1 MKLTR
6 ILAIILATLMAV
18 FCFAACEEAP
28 ADEAPAEE
36 TVETGTAGTEEAAE
50 NAETSADEEVAEE
63 NAETPAEDAEA
74 PAEEEAP
81 SEEVAEEVAE
91 PETTGGVL
99 KMGTNAYFQPYEYYD
114 GDKIVGIDAEIAQ
127 AIAEKLGMELVIE
140 DMEFSS
146 IITAVDTGAVDFG
159 MAGMTV
165 TEERLQSVDFS
176 SSYAN
181 GVQSI
186 IVKEDSAIAN
196 VDDLY
201 GDGVTYKVGVQLG
214 TTGDIYSSD
223 DFGTERVVQ
232 FTTANEAVLSL
243 VAGNL
248 DCVIIDN
255 EPAKALVAENAGL
268 KILETSYADEDY
280 AICVKKGNTE
290 LLDKINVAIDELT
303 ADGTIDA
310 IIEKYIK

>member
-6 ILAIILATLMAV
+6 ILAIVLAALMAV
-18 FCFAACEEAP
+18 LCFVSCGETPAEEK
-28 ADEAPAEE
+28 PAEE
-36 TVETGTAGTEEAAE
+36 TVETGTAGTEEA
-50 NAETSADEEVAEE
+50 TE

-74 PAEEEAP
+74 PADEEAP
-81 SEEVAEEVAE
+81 SEEVAEEAT

-114 GDKIVGIDAEIAQ
+114 GDKIVGIDAEIAA
-127 AIAEKLGMELVIE
+127 AIADKLGMELVIE

-186 IVKEDSAIAN
+186 IVKEDSAIAS

-201 GDGVTYKVGVQLG
+201 GEGVTYKVGVQLG

-223 DFGTERVVQ
+223 DFGAERVVQ

-268 KILETSYADEDY
+268 KILDTSYADEDY

-290 LLDKINVAIDELT
+290 LLDKINIAIDELT
-303 ADGTIDA
+303 AEGTIDA